1 MKNFL
6 EAITIKN
13 TSTCELKLTLTPVG
27 EGIECMVT
35 FNHED
40 CLFSGSV
47 TDPVEIIEQV
57 PLNTP
62 IDLRI
67 KVWREHPQAIKV
79 NLTIDNHNVI
89 PQFQQYA
96 DPATDYI
103 DFEHGWSIQIDN
115 AYQWLHEKSGQGWI
129 A

>member
-1 MKNFL
+1 MKL
-6 EAITIKN
+6 V
-13 TSTCELKLTLTPVG
+13 LTPIGQGV
-27 EGIECMVT
+27 ECMVT

-40 CLFSGSV
+40 CLFSGLV

-57 PLNTP
+57 SLNTL

-67 KVWREHPQAIKV
+67 KVWREHPQAVKV

-89 PQFQQYA
+89 PKYQQYA
-96 DPATDYI
+96 NPATDYI